1 MIWYKFHLGDYIT
14 HTTHLSDA
22 EDLAYRR
29 LLDLYYM
36 SEKQIP
42 LNTESVSRK
51 IRIDLDITESVLGE
65 FFDKTENG
73 YFNHRCDAEVAKYQA
88 QVANN
93 QRLGKLGGRPK
104 KTESVSESEPNGNLK
119 KIKNKINT
127 ITSVAP
133 TTSRFDDFWSAWPSS
148 KRKVARSACKA
159 KWDRQALDPL
169 ADKIIACV
177 TRLRASE
184 QWVSGFE
191 PSPLTFINQKRW
203 EDESE
208 TDSVNGSVFARRVI

>member
-36 SEKQIP
+36 SEKPIP

-65 FFDKTENG
+65 FFEHTENG
-73 YFNHRCDAEVAKYQA
+73 YFNHRCHVEIAKYQA

-93 QRLGKLGGRPK
+93 RQLGKRGGRPK
-104 KTESVSESEPNGNLK
+104 KTESVIESEPKVNPK
-119 KIKNKINT
+119 KIQNKINT
-127 ITSVAP
+127 ITSVSP
-133 TTSRFDDFWSAWPSS
+133 TTSRFDEFWSAWPLS

-191 PSPLTFINQKRW
+191 PAPLTFINQKRW

-208 TDSVNGSVFARRVI
+208 TNSVNGSVFNRRVI

>member
-36 SEKQIP
+36 SEKLIP
-42 LNTESVSRK
+42 LNTESVARK

-65 FFDKTENG
+65 FFERTENG

-88 QVANN
+88 QVATN

-104 KTESVSESEPNGNLK
+104 KTESVSESEPKVNPK
-119 KIKNKINT
+119 KIQIKNINT
-127 ITSVAP
+127 ISSQA
-133 TTSRFDDFWSAWPSS
+133 TTSRFDEFWSTWPTS
-148 KRKVARSACKA
+148 KRKVAKSTCEA
-159 KWDRQALDPL
+159 KWLKLKLDTVADR
-169 ADKIIACV
+169 IISNV
-177 TRLRASE
+177 NTLKGSE
-184 QWVSGFE
+184 QWTTGFE
-191 PSPLTFINQKRW
+191 PAPLTYINQRRW
-203 EDESE
+203 EDGVAEQSF
-208 TDSVNGSVFARRVI
+208 SRRVI

>member
-36 SEKQIP
+36 SEAPIP
-42 LNTESVSRK
+42 LNTELVARK
-51 IRIDLDITESVLGE
+51 IRLDLDITESVLDE
-65 FFDKTENG
+65 FFERTEDG
-73 YFNHRCDAEVAKYQA
+73 YFNNRCDAEVAKYQA
-88 QVANN
+88 QCATNKRVGS
-93 QRLGKLGGRPK
+93 QGGRPK
-104 KTESVSESEPNGNLK
+104 KTESVPTRNQKVTLK
-119 KIKNKINT
+119 EVDKEKNISSQAT
-127 ITSVAP
+127 
-133 TTSRFDDFWSAWPSS
+133 RFDEFWSAWPSS
-148 KRKVARSACKA
+148 KRKVAKSACEA
-159 KWDRQALDPL
+159 KWKRQALDPL

-191 PSPLTFINQKRW
+191 PAPLTFINQKRW
-203 EDESE
+203 EDESV
-208 TDSVNGSVFARRVI
+208 TDSVNGSVFGRRVI

>member
-36 SEKQIP
+36 SETLIP
-42 LNTESVSRK
+42 LNAEVVARK

-65 FFDKTENG
+65 FFEKTENG
-73 YFNHRCDAEVAKYQA
+73 YFNHRCHVEVNKYQA
-88 QVANN
+88 QVENN
-93 QRLGKLGGRPK
+93 RQLGKRGGRPK
-104 KTESVSESEPNGNLK
+104 KTESITEPKPKVNPK
-119 KIKNKINT
+119 KIQIQNINT
-127 ITSVAP
+127 ISSQA
-133 TTSRFDDFWSAWPSS
+133 TTSRFNEFWSAWPSS
-148 KRKVARSACKA
+148 KRKVAKSACEA
-159 KWDRQALDPL
+159 KWNRQALDPL
-169 ADKIIACV
+169 ADKIIASV
-177 TRLRASE
+177 TRLRGSE

-191 PSPLTFINQKRW
+191 PAPLTFINQKRW

-208 TDSVNGSVFARRVI
+208 SDSVFARRVI

>member
-36 SEKQIP
+36 SETEIP
-42 LNTESVSRK
+42 LNTELVARK
-51 IRIDLDITESVLGE
+51 IRLDLDITESVLGE
-65 FFDKTENG
+65 FFEKTETG
-73 YFNHRCDAEVAKYQA
+73 YFNHRCDAEIARYNK
-88 QVANN
+88 QVENN
-93 QRLGKLGGRPK
+93 RSLGKRGGRPK
-104 KTESVSESEPNGNLK
+104 KTESKSNQNRKLTLTEEDK
-119 KIKNKINT
+119 DINT
-127 ITSVAP
+127 ISSVAP
-133 TTSRFDDFWSAWPSS
+133 TTSRFDEFWSAWPSS
-148 KRKVARSACKA
+148 KRKVAKTACEA
-159 KWDRQALDPL
+159 KWKRQALDPL

-191 PSPLTFINQKRW
+191 PAPLTFINQKRW
-203 EDESE
+203 EDDAS
-208 TDSVNGSVFARRVI
+208 TDSVNGSVFNRRVI

>member
-1 MIWYKFHLGDYIT
+1 VIWYKFHLGDYIT

-36 SEKQIP
+36 SEAPIP
-42 LNTESVSRK
+42 LNTELVARK
-51 IRIDLDITESVLGE
+51 IRLDLDITESVLGE
-65 FFDKTENG
+65 FFERTENG
-73 YFNHRCDAEVAKYQA
+73 YFNHRCHVEVAKYQA
-88 QVANN
+88 QCATN
-93 QRLGKLGGRPK
+93 QRLGKQGGRPK
-104 KTESVSESEPNGNLK
+104 KTESVPTRNRKITLK
-119 KIKNKINT
+119 DTDKEINT

-133 TTSRFDDFWSAWPSS
+133 TTSRFDEFWSAWPSS
-148 KRKVARSACKA
+148 KRKVAKSACEA
-159 KWDRQALDPL
+159 KWKRQALDPL

-191 PSPLTFINQKRW
+191 PAPLTFINQKRW
-203 EDESE
+203 EDDSS
-208 TDSVNGSVFARRVI
+208 TDSVNGSVFNRRVI